1 MIVRINPLTT
11 SSAQSFGSKKN
22 VIKSAVDA
30 GASAV
35 QQSKPLHKG
44 VMGKVGLPL
53 ALAAMVLAGA
63 AALTSCDTG
72 NGPVPDET
80 IEEPAD
86 PTPTDPS
93 NPTDPTDPTDPAGI
107 VLTESQQAIMDNL
120 LNNAIASNAIIQT
133 NSTARSASSEI
144 VSGKIDKIS
153 YTSPDGFTY
162 NLTLDEDSLSENA
175 DVLVYKGTKHDDT
188 YGDTI
193 NMTRTYYVSNNPDE
207 TMYNDDVD
215 NMGNPNDLI
224 IKDVNM
230 GSYLDTYRVNKD
242 NTDVKFAKKTPTP
255 NPGELYV
262 TTPDGLETY
271 GTGYITN
278 FNVNIQ

>member
-107 VLTESQQAIMDNL
+107 VLTESQQAIMDSIL
-120 LNNAIASNAIIQT
+120 SNAVASNAIIQT
-133 NSTARSASSEI
+133 NSTARSVSREA
-144 VSGKIDKIS
+144 VSGIPKNIS
-153 YTSPDGFTY
+153 YTDPTGYIY
-162 NLTLDEDSLSENA
+162 NLTLDEEQLSSDAE
-175 DVLVYKGTKHDDT
+175 VVTYSGTRRDDIYDET
-188 YGDTI
+188 TEI
-193 NMTRTYYVSNNPDE
+193 TRTYFNLSNLNTVQYRDSDSCLFTE
-207 TMYNDDVD
+207 IQNSDHIEEFRD
-215 NMGNPNDLI
+215 NE
-224 IKDVNM
+224 
-230 GSYLDTYRVNKD
+230 DTL
-242 NTDVKFAKKTPTP
+242 TAIKTPTA
-255 NPGELYV
+255 NPGEM
-262 TTPDGLETY
+262 TY
-271 GTGYITN
+271 TNPYGEIIGTGLIKGYTI
-278 FNVNIQ
+278 VVE